1 MDNFI
6 IQRKNIFLF
15 RFKKMHRI
23 IIILILLL
31 LSNCQRN
38 PVINTHGV
46 VFLDKKQKNII
57 INKSNKNDVKKV
69 LGHPSTIGTFDNSIW
84 IYIERTRT
92 KGKMLQFGRNVI
104 NKNNV
109 LALEFDEYGILTKKD
124 FYNKNQINKINFTK
138 DTTETITREKDFVYS
153 FLSSLRQKINKP
165 LKSK

>member
-1 MDNFI
+1 
-6 IQRKNIFLF
+6 
-15 RFKKMHRI
+15 MHRI

-69 LGHPSTIGTFDNSIW
+69 LGHPSTIGTFENSIW

-104 NKNNV
+104 SKNNV
-109 LALEFDEYGILTKKD
+109 LALEFNEYGILIKKD
-124 FYNKNQINKINFTK
+124 FYNKNHINKINFVNV
-138 DTTETITREKDFVYS
+138 TTETVTREKNFVYS

-165 LKSK
+165 VNRKKD

>member
-1 MDNFI
+1 
-6 IQRKNIFLF
+6 
-15 RFKKMHRI
+15 MHRI

-92 KGKMLQFGRNVI
+92 KGKMLELGRNVI

-109 LALEFDEYGILTKKD
+109 LALEFNEYWILTKKD
-124 FYNKNQINKINFTK
+124 FYDKAKINKINFTK
-138 DTTETITREKDFVYS
+138 YTTKTISREKSFVYS
-153 FLSSLRQKINKP
+153 FLSSLRQKINAP
-165 LKSK
+165 AKSKKP